1 MQRQYCDVLR
11 VFLIRNYPKTASER
25 PQSGP
30 VTPSASNEEV
40 HGPRSMYS
48 GCPYRVQTGWNRVS
62 IYVPRT

>member
-1 MQRQYCDVLR
+1 MPEKNTVACTERRSVLR
-11 VFLIRNYPKTASER
+11 VFLIWNCPKTASER

-48 GCPYRVQTGWNRVS
+48 GCPSACKQGGTA
-62 IYVPRT
+62 